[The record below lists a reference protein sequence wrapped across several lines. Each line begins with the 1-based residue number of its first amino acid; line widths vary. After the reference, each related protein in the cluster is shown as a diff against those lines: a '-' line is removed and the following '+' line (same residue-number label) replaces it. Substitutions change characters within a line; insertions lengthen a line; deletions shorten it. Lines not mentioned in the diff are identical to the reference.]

1 MKLTLKPTIPVFLG
15 AVLSLTAVQGSS
27 PDRVGSYDFSY
38 QTTGDQRV
46 RPAQV
51 FDDGKST
58 YFQFRSGEPVPAILA
73 ESPSGPILMVPELE
87 GPYVRVTSVSGA
99 FILRL
104 GYGVG
109 RVSYLGEGRSTSVPA
124 RDAAPASLDAPPA
137 SMQRLL
143 AASAQIQG
151 IPPEMVAPSPPV
163 ALHVNSYATPIKGD
177 LAEWTAP
184 PKLSDE
190 VTVPFVSGASTLGPQ
205 GTRIARSFAQ
215 RFISANRIVVT
226 GIDDAAYGEG
236 VASQRARAVGRI
248 LAQAGVPV
256 EKIIY
261 QESAQ
266 PRAGGTGGVVI
277 GVALV
282 AHVDGPTVASKAPT
296 NYSTTAPA
304 AQVQAIVAQLQTGQL
319 SPSQAV
325 AALDRARTMTS
336 PSAAA
341 AAAPAAQKQWEVRAA
356 DGTVANM
363 LKRWGDENGWRV
375 VIQQVPEVKIHG
387 DASFE
392 RAGFLQAADY
402 VVSQAKQAGFS
413 IKAVA
418 YQNNV
423 LVLSEEEK

>member
-1 MKLTLKPTIPVFLG
+1 MKLNLKPTIPVFFG
-15 AVLSLTAVQGSS
+15 AVLALTSVQGSA

-38 QTTGDQRV
+38 QSSGDQRV

-109 RVSYLGEGRSTSVPA
+109 RVSYLGEGRATS
-124 RDAAPASLDAPPA
+124 APTRTEVQPGASVPPA

-143 AASAQIQG
+143 AASAQIHG
-151 IPPEMVAPSPPV
+151 LPAEMVAPAPRV
-163 ALHVNSYATPIKGD
+163 ALEVNSYATPIQGD
-177 LAEWTAP
+177 LAVWTAP
-184 PKLSDE
+184 PQETEE
-190 VTVPFVSGASTLGPQ
+190 VTVPFVSGASSLGPQ
-205 GTRIARSFAQ
+205 GTRVARSFAA
-215 RFISANRIVVT
+215 RYSTANRIVVT
-226 GIDDAAYGEG
+226 GIDDATYGEG
-236 VASQRARAVGRI
+236 VANARARAVGRI
-248 LAQAGVPV
+248 LSQAGIAP
-256 EKIIY
+256 EKIVY
-261 QESAQ
+261 RESAQ
-266 PRAGGTGGVVI
+266 PRADGSSGVVI
-277 GVALV
+277 GVAMV
-282 AHVDGPTVASKAPT
+282 AHVDGPTVAT
-296 NYSTTAPA
+296 RPA
-304 AQVQAIVAQLQTGQL
+304 VNRGAAGSSNHVQAIVAQLQSGQL
-319 SPSQAV
+319 TPSQAV
-325 AALDRARTMTS
+325 AALDQARAGAPVAT
-336 PSAAA
+336 
-341 AAAPAAQKQWEVRAA
+341 AAPAAQSKNWEVRAS
-356 DGTVANM
+356 DGNVASM

-375 VIQQVPEVKIHG
+375 VIQKVPEVKIHG

-402 VVSQAKQAGFS
+402 VVSQAKQSGFP

-423 LVLSEEEK
+423 LVLSEDEK